1 MADIS
6 NAFLA
11 SLVGKTIKRADSST
25 DDELRLEF
33 DDGSRVTLI
42 AQDTMD
48 GGAYFN
54 VLESTL

>member
-33 DDGSRVTLI
+33 DSGESVTLI
-42 AQDTMD
+42 ADHSGMGESWID
-48 GGAYFN
+48 

>member
-1 MADIS
+1 VADIS

-11 SLVGKTIKRADSST
+11 ALTGKTIKRADSST

-33 DDGSRVTLI
+33 DTGERVTLI

-48 GGAYFN
+48 GGAYFC